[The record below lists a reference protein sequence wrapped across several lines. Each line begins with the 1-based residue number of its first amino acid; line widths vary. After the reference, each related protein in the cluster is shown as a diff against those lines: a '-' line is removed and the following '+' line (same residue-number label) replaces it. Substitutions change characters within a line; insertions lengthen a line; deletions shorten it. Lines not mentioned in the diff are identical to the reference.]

1 MPDIP
6 EYTMP
11 EGMSALTK
19 SEISQLRIKIGKS
32 HRTEK
37 DWTFIKNI
45 LREKAVF
52 TAEPID
58 EKYRAAYS
66 VEGILKDSGYL
77 LIFTTMEGCKDFL
90 DKHGT
95 ARFGYQL
102 TLGTIPFT
110 TVVMI
115 AYDYKEKVLLDLD
128 IPENGNILGID
139 GRDRSL
145 HTVRVMG

>member
-6 EYTMP
+6 EYDMP

-19 SEISQLRIKIGKS
+19 SEISQLRIKIEKS

-37 DWTFIKNI
+37 DWMFIKNL

-77 LIFTTMEGCKDFL
+77 LIFTTMEGCREYLEKMEAL
-90 DKHGT
+90 V
-95 ARFGYQL
+95 L
-102 TLGTIPFT
+102 
-110 TVVMI
+110 VI
-115 AYDYKEKVLLDLD
+115 A
-128 IPENGNILGID
+128 
-139 GRDRSL
+139 
-145 HTVRVMG
+145 